1 MTASQMSLCVMHW
14 TFAIAMLPSSAPS
27 TSRPSSSSRSPSS
40 MPCHGSSSAHSL
52 SSFLSSPPAPL
63 SGCGPPAPNV
73 AHLMGELR
81 FHVAPLHPSEYKDRV
96 PVLGSAL
103 CICVTG
109 TWPLWI
115 MVTVCHGPVSSG
127 NSSPC
132 CRYCTLIG
140 VDPRAHEVV
149 LLSGSS
155 TACAPTKKSTDTC
168 TAGRGR
174 RRGCHGVHA
183 RPHAFKHP
191 PHTRR
196 PSQHRNL

>member
-27 TSRPSSSSRSPSS
+27 TNRPSSSNRSPLS
-40 MPCHGSSSAHSL
+40 MPCRGSSSAHSL
-52 SSFLSSPPAPL
+52 LSFLSSPPAPL
-63 SGCGPPAPNV
+63 SGCGPSTTNV
-73 AHLMGELR
+73 AHLMGELT
-81 FHVAPLHPSEYKDRV
+81 FHEAPLHASKYRV
-96 PVLGSAL
+96 RLPVLGSAL

-109 TWPLWI
+109 TWPLWNV
-115 MVTVCHGPVSSG
+115 VTVCHGPVSSG

-132 CRYCTLIG
+132 CSYYTLIN
-140 VDPRAHEVV
+140 VDHRAHEVV
-149 LLSGSS
+149 FLCSSS

-174 RRGCHGVHA
+174 RRGCHGVHT

-196 PSQHRNL
+196 PSKHRDL